1 METNPIM
8 RVSWPVAICAF
19 AAGVVT
25 GLLLAPRAGHETR
38 RELASKARARL
49 HELEE
54 QLHGVESHLRRVEQ
68 QLQTLGER
76 FRKAAASEAWQL
88 ENRDIARELPR
99 MPHG

>member
-1 METNPIM
+1 M
-8 RVSWPVAICAF
+8 
-19 AAGVVT
+19 VT

-76 FRKAAASEAWQL
+76 FRKAAETGAWKL
-88 ENRDIARELPR
+88 ENQDIARELPR

>member
-1 METNPIM
+1 
-8 RVSWPVAICAF
+8 V
-19 AAGVVT
+19 AGVVT

-54 QLHGVESHLRRVEQ
+54 QLHGVESHLRRLEQ
-68 QLQTLGER
+68 QLQALGER
-76 FRKAAASEAWQL
+76 FRKAAETGAWKL
-88 ENRDIARELPR
+88 ENQDIARELPR

>member
-1 METNPIM
+1 M
-8 RVSWPVAICAF
+8 
-19 AAGVVT
+19 AGVVT

-76 FRKAAASEAWQL
+76 FRKAAETGAWKL
-88 ENRDIARELPR
+88 ENQDIARELPR

>member
-1 METNPIM
+1 M
-8 RVSWPVAICAF
+8 RVSWTVAIGAF
-19 AAGVVT
+19 AAGLVT
-25 GLLLAPRAGHETR
+25 GLLLAPKAGRETR

-49 HELEE
+49 HELEV

-76 FRKAAASEAWQL
+76 FRQAAETGAWKL
-88 ENRDIARELPR
+88 ENQDIARELPR

>member
-1 METNPIM
+1 M
-8 RVSWPVAICAF
+8 
-19 AAGVVT
+19 AGVVT

-54 QLHGVESHLRRVEQ
+54 QLHGVESHLRRLEQ
-68 QLQTLGER
+68 QLQALGER
-76 FRKAAASEAWQL
+76 FRKAAETGAWKL
-88 ENRDIARELPR
+88 ENQDIARELPR